1 MTKATIN
8 SELIFPTPYWW
19 VDLTDV
25 DNDKM
30 LEACY
35 ELERTQKGRSRS
47 NRAGYQ
53 TSDLSTD
60 HPVFAGLLS
69 NILSISQTIF
79 EEAYAPFYTT
89 SYRNTNIGNYWVNIN
104 RRGGYNVEH
113 VHPGSFLSGVYYVN
127 IDPQS
132 NPAPITFL
140 RHSDW
145 IMNHGFYFD
154 DIIPG
159 ETPPPIEH
167 VVSLPPRTG
176 ALILFPS
183 HVPHRVET
191 NESDT
196 DRVSISFNVILE
208 QNEKS

>member
-1 MTKATIN
+1 MTQAVIN
-8 SELIFPTPYWW
+8 SEYIFPTPYWW

-30 LEACY
+30 LKACY
-35 ELERTQKGRSRS
+35 ELERTRKGRSRS
-47 NRAGYQ
+47 NRGGYQ
-53 TSDLSTD
+53 SNDLPHDYSAFTD
-60 HPVFAGLLS
+60 LLS
-69 NILSISQTIF
+69 NIRSISQTIF

-89 SYRNTNIGNYWVNIN
+89 SYRNTNIGNYWLNIN
-104 RRGGYNVEH
+104 RKGGYNVEH
-113 VHPGSFLSGVYYVN
+113 VHPGCFLSGVYYVN

-154 DIIPG
+154 DTVHC
-159 ETPPPIEH
+159 EKPPFIEH

-191 NESDT
+191 NESDS
-196 DRVSISFNVILE
+196 DRVSISFNILLE
-208 QNEKS
+208 